1 MKVFMPNTLV
11 GQDKAGQIV
20 APRLILSD
28 PIMHSVHWAFVKDN
42 Q

>member
-1 MKVFMPNTLV
+1 MKVFMQNTLV

-28 PIMHSVHWAFVKDN
+28 TIMPTVHWAFVKEN
-42 Q
+42 R